1 MTALLALTSWGLM
14 QCVISSAA
22 YPLTE
27 INIKMLDEYHAVQM
41 VDIELKW
48 DLDVKNTSNID
59 WHFSFVHQ
67 QGQYYYYTVSYREML
82 QDIMDKQ

>member
-27 INIKMLDEYHAVQM
+27 IYGNMLDQYHAVQM
-41 VDIELKW
+41 DDIDQKW
-48 DLDVKNTSNID
+48 DL
-59 WHFSFVHQ
+59 
-67 QGQYYYYTVSYREML
+67 
-82 QDIMDKQ
+82 

>member
-1 MTALLALTSWGLM
+1 M

-41 VDIELKW
+41 VDIELK
-48 DLDVKNTSNID
+48 
-59 WHFSFVHQ
+59 
-67 QGQYYYYTVSYREML
+67 
-82 QDIMDKQ
+82 